1 MDLPRDM
8 TGLQLLLA
16 VGDTVE
22 KVHQS
27 VWYALLKHSDF
38 LQALGRTSESTYEVH
53 WEPAGKLFD
62 LKAETPDNKV
72 VWIELKVDSVL
83 SEDQIRRQL
92 EYCGPGHEVLH
103 VLLGFSERRFRRLA
117 EAIGNEVGGVVLGTT
132 EVLEA
137 LRKLAA
143 QPGAATA
150 IGQLAAAYAD
160 QIVDMQHRR

>member
-1 MDLPRDM
+1 MRWRKLATLGGRVE
-8 TGLQLLLA
+8 LQD
-16 VGDTVE
+16 VI
-22 KVHQS
+22 
-27 VWYALLKHSDF
+27 
-38 LQALGRTSESTYEVH
+38 EV
-53 WEPAGKLFD
+53 AD
-62 LKAETPDNKV
+62 
-72 VWIELKVDSVL
+72 VDA
-83 SEDQIRRQL
+83 D
-92 EYCGPGHEVLH
+92 CGPGHEVLH

-117 EAIGNEVGGVVLGTT
+117 EEIGNEVGGVVLGTT